1 MNSTTKLAALSKFKS
16 SPSVVMRQPVT
27 KILVIYDVHVQEI
40 SQIPLII
47 NYGETRFF
55 SCLFN
60 LIFCSRFTESRRGV
74 HSSVSAIDHQSDYL
88 SLRSSAS
95 IGPAVAPN
103 NYSRGG
109 VIINFVTA
117 TGGDVE
123 MLRSIECFHK

>member
-55 SCLFN
+55 P
-60 LIFCSRFTESRRGV
+60 V
-74 HSSVSAIDHQSDYL
+74 YL
-88 SLRSSAS
+88 TSFFAPDL
-95 IGPAVAPN
+95 PKAVEE
-103 NYSRGG
+103 YTHR
-109 VIINFVTA
+109 
-117 TGGDVE
+117 
-123 MLRSIECFHK
+123 